1 ERVGQWIAV
10 ARGVH
15 VPGLR
20 QIGTTEGEAAEQ
32 GSETEEVGHRG
43 NPFEG
48 KVLSEYTAA
57 MTTASLS
64 SAVGYCSQRS

>member
-1 ERVGQWIAV
+1 M
-10 ARGVH
+10 
-15 VPGLR
+15 
-20 QIGTTEGEAAEQ
+20 
-32 GSETEEVGHRG
+32 GHRG

-64 SAVGYCSQRS
+64 SAVGYCSQRSNRSFPPLAVPREYPSRRGGAASHGR